1 MSTLGKPKVT
11 IYDIARISGASP
23 STVSAALSENWRKRR
38 IGEATALKIRKIA
51 AENGYMANKQAR
63 GLRSARSGLIGLI
76 LPFHDNRFFSS
87 LSQAFEAEA
96 RQRGWCPVIAS
107 TLRDPEEEI
116 RTVET
121 LISYAVDYL
130 FIAGATNPDALGDL
144 CRAAKLPHLYVDLP
158 GKDAPSVVSHNYH
171 GARVLTERI
180 IAGMPRDLSGERN
193 RPHFIGGLPTD
204 YASAQRMLAFG
215 ETLKAAGIPF
225 EDSQIIASGYS
236 PGGAAREIA
245 ILCKRLGGL
254 PSGLFVNSIRPF
266 EGVVSHLLNLPPAS
280 FSDSVIG
287 CYDYD
292 PFASF
297 LQFPVHMMR
306 QDSNGLIASAFQLV
320 DEGTQDSILI
330 EVEPELIPPRTTYG
344 EPFSELG

>member
-1 MSTLGKPKVT
+1 MGTAGKPKIT
-11 IYDIARISGASP
+11 IHDIARISGASA

-38 IGEATALKIRKIA
+38 IGEATAAKIRKIA
-51 AENGYMANKQAR
+51 AENGYTPNLQAR

-107 TLRDPEEEI
+107 TLRDPAEEVRI
-116 RTVET
+116 VET

-130 FIAGATNPDALGDL
+130 FIAGATNPDALGEL
-144 CRAAKLPHLYVDLP
+144 CRAAKLSHLYVDLP
-158 GKDAPSVVSHNYH
+158 GKDAPSVVSNNYH
-171 GARVLTERI
+171 GARTLTERI
-180 IAGMPRDLSGERN
+180 LAGMPRDMDCARS
-193 RPHFIGGLPTD
+193 RPYFIGGLPTD
-204 YASAQRMLAFG
+204 YASAQRMRAFG
-215 ETLKAAGIPF
+215 ETLEAAGIPF
-225 EDSQIIASGYS
+225 EECQIIPSGYS
-236 PGGAAREIA
+236 PGGASREIA
-245 ILCKRLGGL
+245 ILCERLGGL
-254 PSGLFVNSIRPF
+254 PAGLFVNSIRPF
-266 EGVVSHLLNLPPAS
+266 EGVVSHLLNLPPES
-280 FSDSVIG
+280 FADSVIG

-306 QDSNGLIASAFQLV
+306 QNSNELIASAFKLV
-320 DEGTQDSILI
+320 DAGTQDSILI
-330 EVEPELIPPRTTYG
+330 QVEPELIPPRTTYG